1 MLLEAR
7 AALIRL
13 RRARTVLA
21 DGQRSAQC
29 ECPQRRDQPD
39 ALFSRLQ
46 AGEEREGERELAD
59 LHATKPKKKHKENR
73 NVRASANGLTAIRGL
88 ARHGVSRGC
97 DPAVVA

>member
-21 DGQRSAQC
+21 DWQRSAQC

-73 NVRASANGLTAIRGL
+73 NMNRNVRAICKRLNSDTGSRETWGL
-88 ARHGVSRGC
+88 SRL
-97 DPAVVA
+97 